1 MGDFLQG
8 IRAVLRNLMRFSLK
22 NRWVILAIDL
32 VLVALGFYFSV
43 LFHNRYQI
51 NDIIINDAIL
61 LATIYIVFAYLSF
74 FVLQTYRGLIRH
86 LQFQEMGKLGLSI
99 FIPAIAI
106 YLFSLFSDLS
116 LHYPFFFATNVVL
129 LNFILLIFFRY
140 ALIYLYSF
148 ASSYNGRKKENT
160 LIFGIG
166 AHSVAI
172 MQWFSKSGK
181 QNYNVQG
188 FVTRNSGAKK
198 TQIQNLPVYNL
209 SYDNVYKEMFRKEIS
224 VLIFPDYKA
233 VRDEQEFLTACIE
246 KGIKVMVTP
255 PFEGVD
261 SNGKLHFQ
269 MKPIQFE
276 DLLGREE
283 IRINLDLIAEQ
294 IQNKVVM
301 ITGAAGSIGSE
312 LVRQLAMFKPE
323 LIVLFD
329 IAETPLHQL
338 RLELETKYP
347 HIKFVPVIGDVRNIS
362 RLDWT
367 FNKFRPS
374 VLYHAAAYKHVPLME
389 QNPCEAILCNV
400 LGTRNLA
407 DKAVEYGVERF
418 VMVSTDKAVNPTN
431 IMGASKRVA
440 EIYVQS
446 LAGIKAEVGKTVFV
460 TTRFG
465 NVLGSNGSV
474 IPHFKSQI
482 ENGGPVTVTHPDI
495 IRYFMTIPEACR
507 LVLEAGSF
515 GKSGQIYIFDMGKPV
530 KIVDLARKMIE
541 MAGLQP
547 DKDIKIN
554 FVGLREGEK
563 LFEELLNSKENTLPT
578 NHDKIMIAGVATYK
592 YEDVCME
599 IDRMLSYAGD
609 INIDETVM
617 SMKRLVPEFK
627 SKNSPFEIF
636 DKC

>member
-1 MGDFLQG
+1 MEAFLQSVKS
-8 IRAVLRNLMRFSLK
+8 VLRNLMKFSLK

-32 VLVALGFYFSV
+32 LLILFGFYCSV
-43 LFHNRYQI
+43 IFHNRYQI
-51 NDIIINDAIL
+51 NDIIVNDAFL
-61 LATIYIVFAYLSF
+61 LATIYGVFAYLSF

-99 FIPAIAI
+99 LIPAIAI
-106 YLFSLFSDLS
+106 YFFSLFSDLS
-116 LHYPFFFATNVVL
+116 LHYPFFFCTNVFL
-129 LNFILLIFFRY
+129 LNFILLAFFRY
-140 ALIYLYSF
+140 TLIYLYSF
-148 ASSYNGRKKENT
+148 ASANNQRKKENT
-160 LIFGIG
+160 FIFGIG

-181 QNYNVQG
+181 QNFNVLG

-209 SYDNVYKEMFRKEIS
+209 SYDNVYKEMFKKEIS

-233 VRDEQEFLTACIE
+233 VRNEQAFLTACIE
-246 KGIKVMVTP
+246 KGIRVMVTP

-283 IRINLDLIAEQ
+283 IKINLDLIAGQ
-294 IQNKVVM
+294 IQNKVIM

-312 LVRQLAMFKPE
+312 LVRQITSFNPE

-329 IAETPLHQL
+329 VAETPLHQL

-347 HIKFVPVIGDVRNIS
+347 HIKFVAIIGDVRNIN
-362 RLDWT
+362 RLDWV
-367 FNKFRPS
+367 FKKFRPS
-374 VLYHAAAYKHVPLME
+374 FIYHAAAYKHVPLME
-389 QNPCEAILCNV
+389 QNPCEAVLCNV

-407 DKAVEYGVERF
+407 DKALEYGVERF

-446 LAGIKAEVGKTVFV
+446 LAGIRGNENRTVFV

-474 IPHFKSQI
+474 IPHFKNQI

-578 NHDKIMIAGVATYK
+578 NHDKIMIAGVASYK

-609 INIDETVM
+609 INVDETIL

-636 DKC
+636 DKN